1 MRTEARRGGLH
12 RNVNESPRVPASAWG
27 LRGTSPA
34 ELEPT
39 GHSAAAAWSSAPR
52 PDGSPRGAAH
62 SRPVP
67 AQPQREQRAS
77 PSARR
82 RPVRVCTPHAAA
94 WAHGDACGRRVRV
107 YTTVR
112 SSFPTGNAWHSV
124 WITDEGETNACPGK
138 AHGGRGSHSLPS
150 PLRRGSGAGSRG
162 RGAPR
167 AGRGAPPSGPAG
179 PC

>member
-27 LRGTSPA
+27 LRGTNPA

-67 AQPQREQRAS
+67 AQPQREQRLS
-77 PSARR
+77 L
-82 RPVRVCTPHAAA
+82 RPEAPPFV
-94 WAHGDACGRRVRV
+94 
-107 YTTVR
+107 
-112 SSFPTGNAWHSV
+112 S
-124 WITDEGETNACPGK
+124 
-138 AHGGRGSHSLPS
+138 
-150 PLRRGSGAGSRG
+150 
-162 RGAPR
+162 APR
-167 AGRGAPPSGPAG
+167 AQRRGLTETPAGAEFVFTPRSAPPSPRAMRGIASGSQTRAKPTRAPERPTAAVG
-179 PC
+179 LTRSLRR